1 MQPTR
6 LTNLYAGKIQTA
18 INGDCFAETKLVTTM
33 YLINAQWDVSHKKK
47 YYIISVRFVK
57 SGCMF
62 LSLEAGNWK
71 LDVHVQQY

>member
-1 MQPTR
+1 MVIALLKPS
-6 LTNLYAGKIQTA
+6 
-18 INGDCFAETKLVTTM
+18 FVTTM
-33 YLINAQWDVSHKKK
+33 YYLLNAQWDVSHKNK

-71 LDVHVQQY
+71 LDVHVQQYWYG